1 VLKYIRPGDGFV
13 PNFDMFAKTD
23 VNGKDQNPIYEF
35 LKSRCRPP
43 REEFSAMKKYYYEP
57 FHARDIRWNF
67 EKFLIDGNGN
77 PVRRYDESLDPMDI
91 EPDIIEQLEALN
103 ENSMPH
109 HGHEHQEHGHNHTEH
124 FDSASFM
131 EGDQH
136 QQMAG
141 DQHHHMEGD
150 QHMAGDQHQHMEGDQ
165 HQHMEGDQ
173 HHHMEGDQHQH
184 MKSSN
189 ST

>member
-1 VLKYIRPGDGFV
+1 
-13 PNFDMFAKTD
+13 MAA
-23 VNGKDQNPIYEF
+23 F
-35 LKSRCRPP
+35 LTACVS
-43 REEFSAMKKYYYEP
+43 
-57 FHARDIRWNF
+57 
-67 EKFLIDGNGN
+67 
-77 PVRRYDESLDPMDI
+77 RYDESLDPMDI

-124 FDSASFM
+124 FDSASLM

-150 QHMAGDQHQHMEGDQ
+150 QH
-165 HQHMEGDQ
+165 
-173 HHHMEGDQHQH
+173 QH

>member
-1 VLKYIRPGDGFV
+1 
-13 PNFDMFAKTD
+13 
-23 VNGKDQNPIYEF
+23 
-35 LKSRCRPP
+35 
-43 REEFSAMKKYYYEP
+43 MKKYYYEP

-124 FDSASFM
+124 FDSASLM

-141 DQHHHMEGD
+141 DQHHHMEGE

>member
-1 VLKYIRPGDGFV
+1 V

-43 REEFSAMKKYYYEP
+43 REDFRAMKTYYYEP

-77 PVRRYDESLDPMDI
+77 PVKRYDESLDPMDI
-91 EPDIIEQLEALN
+91 EADIIEQLEALN
-103 ENSMPH
+103 ENHMSQQ
-109 HGHEHQEHGHNHTEH
+109 GHDHQEHGHNHTEH
-124 FDSASFM
+124 FDSASLM
-131 EGDQH
+131 K
-136 QQMAG
+136 G
-141 DQHHHMEGD
+141 DQHHHME
-150 QHMAGDQHQHMEGDQ
+150 GDQHQHMEGDQ
-165 HQHMEGDQ
+165 HQHMAGDQ

>member
-1 VLKYIRPGDGFV
+1 
-13 PNFDMFAKTD
+13 
-23 VNGKDQNPIYEF
+23 
-35 LKSRCRPP
+35 
-43 REEFSAMKKYYYEP
+43 MKKYYYEP

-109 HGHEHQEHGHNHTEH
+109 HGHEHQEYGHNHTEH
-124 FDSASFM
+124 FDSASLM

-136 QQMAG
+136 QQIAGDQHQHMEG

-173 HHHMEGDQHQH
+173 HQH